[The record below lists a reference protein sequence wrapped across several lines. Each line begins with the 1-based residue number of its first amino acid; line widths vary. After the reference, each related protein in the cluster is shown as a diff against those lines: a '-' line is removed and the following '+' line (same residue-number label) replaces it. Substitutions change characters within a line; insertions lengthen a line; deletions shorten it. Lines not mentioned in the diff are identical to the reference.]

1 MKTNYKELT
10 EFLRFLNKIYIEY
23 KGEGFKPTAEEFKK
37 DKRTIHNKI
46 NLKGC
51 NQSPVGLVA

>member
-37 DKRTIHNKI
+37 VKERFTTR
-46 NLKGC
+46 
-51 NQSPVGLVA
+51 

>member
-23 KGEGFKPTAEEFKK
+23 KGEEFKK
-37 DKRTIHNKI
+37 VKERFTTR
-46 NLKGC
+46 
-51 NQSPVGLVA
+51 

>member
-23 KGEGFKPTAEEFKK
+23 KGKGFKPTAEEFKK
-37 DKRTIHNKI
+37 VKERFTTR
-46 NLKGC
+46 
-51 NQSPVGLVA
+51 

>member
-23 KGEGFKPTAEEFKK
+23 KGEGFKLTAEKFKK
-37 DKRTIHNKI
+37 VKERFTR
-46 NLKGC
+46 
-51 NQSPVGLVA
+51 

>member
-23 KGEGFKPTAEEFKK
+23 KGEEFKPTAEEFE
-37 DKRTIHNKI
+37 KI
-46 NLKGC
+46 KERFTTR
-51 NQSPVGLVA
+51 

>member
-23 KGEGFKPTAEEFKK
+23 KGEEFKPTAEEFKPTAEEFKK
-37 DKRTIHNKI
+37 VKERFTTR
-46 NLKGC
+46 
-51 NQSPVGLVA
+51 